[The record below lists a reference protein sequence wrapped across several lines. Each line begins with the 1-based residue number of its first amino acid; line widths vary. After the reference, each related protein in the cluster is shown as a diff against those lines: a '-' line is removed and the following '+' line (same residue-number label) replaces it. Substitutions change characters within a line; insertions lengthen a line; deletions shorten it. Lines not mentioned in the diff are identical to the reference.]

1 MISKTKK
8 EKIENETII
17 PTWSMPPWSESC
29 DDIDDVVF
37 VLFMDSK
44 KQMLCFFMAL
54 SESWRWWLE
63 YREQN
68 QEW

>member
-54 SESWRWWLE
+54 SES
-63 YREQN
+63 
-68 QEW
+68 